1 MILLKYLTIVL
12 VNGLEKRLVISHRL
26 IPVSMRNNNI
36 ESNSLIGTNV
46 NLDTLG
52 LDSRCTGYTGADMS
66 ALVREA
72 SMAALKDRLKMNIK
86 DA

>member
-1 MILLKYLTIVL
+1 M
-12 VNGLEKRLVISHRL
+12 
-26 IPVSMRNNNI
+26 
-36 ESNSLIGTNV
+36 

-72 SMAALKDRLKMNIK
+72 SMAALKDRLKINTK

>member
-1 MILLKYLTIVL
+1 
-12 VNGLEKRLVISHRL
+12 
-26 IPVSMRNNNI
+26 MRNNNI